1 LHYYEKKHI
10 EQHKQTIGK
19 IKMKPQEIED
29 LSFKI
34 IEQEAGEHRFNKEQW
49 PIVRRMIHTSAD
61 FEYLDSIR
69 FSNGAVKN
77 GVQAIQNGCKIF
89 TDTNMARVGIRK
101 KETALFGCNVTCLIA
116 DKSVAQKAKQEGTT
130 RAVKAVDMACDQI
143 KNGIYVVGNAPT
155 ALLRLIELIKAKKAN
170 PALIIGFPVGFVNAA
185 ESKDELMATDFS
197 YITNKGRKGGS
208 NIAASIVNALAIM
221 AAKTAAK

>member
-1 LHYYEKKHI
+1 
-10 EQHKQTIGK
+10 
-19 IKMKPQEIED
+19 MKPQEIED

-34 IEQEAGEHRFNKEQW
+34 IEQEAGQHNFNKEQW

-69 FSNGAVKN
+69 FSTDSVKK
-77 GVQAIQNGCKIF
+77 GIQAIQNGCKIF

-101 KETALFGCNVTCLIA
+101 KETAQFGCSVDCLIA
-116 DKSVAQKAKQEGTT
+116 DQNVAKKAKQDGTT
-130 RAVKAVDMACDQI
+130 RAVKAVDIAYDQV

-155 ALLRLIELIKAKKAN
+155 ALLRLIELIKAKKAE

-185 ESKDELMATDFS
+185 ESKEELMATDFS

-221 AAKTAAK
+221 AAQTATK